1 MACVKLGPKSDIFHL
16 DQTSNTW
23 ICSSGLPSD
32 VTIQVGDVSFQLH
45 KFPLV
50 SRSKTL
56 ENLIGDCSDDEK
68 KIIFSDEKRSFA
80 TLHDLPGG
88 HKTFLLIAKFCYG
101 VKLEVNSTNI
111 VPLRCASEYL
121 QMTEEYGEGN
131 LIDHTES
138 FFNEV
143 FDTWIDTFKA
153 LESCEEVVD
162 FAEKLDIVS
171 RCINSLALKACT
183 FDKDLANWN
192 GMEPKDNPFATVLWN
207 GIQTTSTNQDWWYD
221 DVSKLS
227 LPLYRRFILAVESR
241 NLYQERIAGSLMF
254 YAKKH
259 LPLLGRESTF
269 SSGNLS
275 SSSSSSYSLYSNSD
289 QKILLEEIV
298 DLLPGQK
305 QVVPTKLLL
314 RLLRTS
320 MILHC
325 SPLCIGNL
333 EKRIGSQLDQASIED
348 ILIPNMG
355 YSSET
360 LYEIDCVQRMLDHFM
375 VAEQEQDESE
385 ITESS
390 YNDDNDDEDDDE
402 LIGKSQ
408 SLTPM
413 TLVANLI
420 DNYLAEVASDVN
432 LKLEKFQSLAA
443 TVPDFARPMD
453 DGMYRAVDIYLKA
466 HPWLTDSDQELICR
480 LMDCQ
485 KLSLE
490 ASTHAAQNERLPLRF
505 IVQVLFFEQL
515 RLRTSVAGCLYVS
528 DNYNSQPHLSSSMV
542 LPESGNMHFLTAR
555 ETDRRIVAEDMRGR
569 VSELEKE
576 CLTMKKEINK
586 LVKTKGISWHSL
598 CKMFGLGLSL
608 KSKSKAKTREV
619 CGSGNDR
626 RVPKGIRD
634 VPKGKNEDQENGE
647 LVD

>member
-1 MACVKLGPKSDIFHL
+1 MKSGPKSDIFHL
-16 DQTSNTW
+16 DQDSNSW

-32 VTIQVGDVSFQLH
+32 VTIEVGDVSFHLH
-45 KFPLV
+45 KFPLI
-50 SRSKTL
+50 SRSKML
-56 ENLIGDCSDDEK
+56 ENLIGEVSDDEL
-68 KIIFSDEKRSFA
+68 KIKFEDENLSFA
-80 TLHDLPGG
+80 KLHDLPGG
-88 HKTFLLIAKFCYG
+88 PKIFLLIAKFCYG
-101 VKLEVNSTNI
+101 VKIEINSSNV

-131 LIDHTES
+131 LINQTETYLD
-138 FFNEV
+138 EAL
-143 FDTWIDTFKA
+143 DTWFGTFKA
-153 LESCEEVVD
+153 LESCEQVVE
-162 FAEKLDIVS
+162 FAENLHIVS
-171 RCINSLALKACT
+171 RCINSLAMKACSL
-183 FDKDLANWN
+183 DKDLIGLN
-192 GMEPKDNPFATVLWN
+192 GMESKDNPFATVIWN

-221 DVSKLS
+221 DVSKLR
-227 LPLYRRFILAVESR
+227 LPLYREFILAVESR
-241 NLYQERIAGSLMF
+241 NLDQERIAGSLIF

-269 SSGNLS
+269 SNGNLS
-275 SSSSSSYSLYSNSD
+275 SCSLYSSLD

-298 DLLPGQK
+298 DLLPSQK

-333 EKRIGSQLDQASIED
+333 EKRIGLQLDQASIED

-355 YSSET
+355 YSSDT
-360 LYEIDCVQRMLDHFM
+360 LYEIDCVQRILDHF
-375 VAEQEQDESE
+375 VAAHQDQDESE
-385 ITESS
+385 VTDSS
-390 YNDDNDDEDDDE
+390 YNGENDDDDDGW
-402 LIGKSQ
+402 IKNCH

-413 TLVANLI
+413 TMVANLV

-443 TVPDFARPMD
+443 AVPDYARPMD
-453 DGMYRAVDIYLKA
+453 DGMYRAIDIYLKA
-466 HPWLTDSDQELICR
+466 HQWLSDSDRELICR

-515 RLRTSVAGCLYVS
+515 RLRTSVASCAYVS
-528 DNYNSQPHLSSSMV
+528 DNYNSQTHLSNSMV
-542 LPESGNMHFLTAR
+542 LPESGNAHFLTAR
-555 ETDRRIVAEDMRGR
+555 ENDRRIMAEDMRGR

-576 CLTMKKEINK
+576 CLSMKKEINK
-586 LVKTKGISWHSL
+586 LVKTKGVSWNSL
-598 CKMFGLGLSL
+598 CKMFGVGLRL
-608 KSKSKAKTREV
+608 KSKSRE
-619 CGSGNDR
+619 NDR
-626 RVPKGIRD
+626 DRKRVPPLSRIKD
-634 VPKGKNEDQENGE
+634 VPKGKNKHEEYGE